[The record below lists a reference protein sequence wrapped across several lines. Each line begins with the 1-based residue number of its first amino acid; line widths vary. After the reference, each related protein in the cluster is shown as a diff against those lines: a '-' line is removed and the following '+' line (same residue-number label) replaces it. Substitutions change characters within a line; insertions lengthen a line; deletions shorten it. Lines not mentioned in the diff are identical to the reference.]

1 MLKNNWK
8 LSDYLTLLLLSIFRK
23 VRIQTLINGR
33 RLTTSL
39 TEAGLSVNDSHE
51 LLKSMILAETK
62 PKEKKKK
69 KKLILFAVKMENS
82 YFPKPQSLNNICQT
96 FWNADELRKIAES
109 QNKWISS
116 HLEWGTEFFK
126 SKCGS

>member
-1 MLKNNWK
+1 M
-8 LSDYLTLLLLSIFRK
+8 LSIFRK

-69 KKLILFAVKMENS
+69 KANFICSENGKQLF
-82 YFPKPQSLNNICQT
+82 P
-96 FWNADELRKIAES
+96 
-109 QNKWISS
+109 
-116 HLEWGTEFFK
+116 
-126 SKCGS
+126 

>member
-1 MLKNNWK
+1 M
-8 LSDYLTLLLLSIFRK
+8 LSIFRK

-33 RLTTSL
+33 RLTASL

-96 FWNADELRKIAES
+96 F
-109 QNKWISS
+109 
-116 HLEWGTEFFK
+116 
-126 SKCGS
+126 